1 MPIKLANNASGTL
14 ATAVSA
20 SDTGFALTTGDG
32 AEFPTLGA
40 GDYFYATV
48 TSSGGTQEIIKA
60 TARSGDSLTVV
71 RAQESTTAQSF
82 AAGSRFELRV
92 TAASVDDL
100 VEEVRT
106 ELAASSGSSLIGF
119 LQAGTGAVATNVQA
133 ALRRTVWVE
142 DFLPANFNYATD
154 DAAPYIQ
161 AAIAASGE
169 VRFEDKTYLIDSP
182 IYLVS
187 GKALIGQGSLQTR
200 IRKRTTAVGVG
211 SNTARG
217 GAVTDTYAVN
227 AIFIFV
233 HADNGYT
240 YNPKIKGITLASDGY
255 IVEYGIYAPRTSQ
268 PILEDVDIFQC
279 RIGWFTHDSWLCSFT
294 RVTCNSNTQRFGGNN
309 YGWPDSNPSSGFVWA
324 VDSTGGATGTTLG
337 ARNCW
342 ARDCHNGWSIE
353 GLDYSALDNCGSDN
367 ISFRAYLF
375 VSSNITLN
383 GCGMENI
390 NIGGPS
396 SPPSAFRVDAGTTT
410 INSFRAFTIFGSP
423 VSSSSMFTFA
433 SGARVTVNGS
443 RIDNFDT
450 PQASANLVL
459 QENSR
464 LVTSN
469 TSFATNGAT
478 FISYS
483 SGSQWVDL
491 TSVPP
496 VIRTADRTAF
506 IPGDIRGNQLQQKS
520 SKSIASGGTVIATF
534 TATASTCYG
543 VCEFTVSW
551 SDTSFPSGAG
561 ISTFLVAFHKDGATY
576 RENVSSVTS
585 AYATNLGAGVPAYTL
600 SRVGDVWSL
609 TMTPQ
614 DGACTAS
621 TITAEMQNIAD
632 ITLAL
637 P

>member
-1 MPIKLANNASGTL
+1 MSALSIQPTFPIFTGTDGLPLENGYIWIGTANLDPQGNPINVYWDAALTIPAAQPIRTLNGYPSRSGTPARIYVNSDYSIRVQDSKGSLVYSAPQATERYGNVINADGVVYDPPFTGALISGYTVEDKLAQMISVKDFG
-14 ATAVSA
+14 AV
-20 SDTGFALTTGDG
+20 GDG
-32 AEFPTLGA
+32 VT
-40 GDYFYATV
+40 DDTV
-48 TSSGGTQEIIKA
+48 AIQTAIDSGG
-60 TARSGDSLTVV
+60 
-71 RAQESTTAQSF
+71 
-82 AAGSRFELRV
+82 
-92 TAASVDDL
+92 
-100 VEEVRT
+100 
-106 ELAASSGSSLIGF
+106 
-119 LQAGTGAVATNVQA
+119 
-133 ALRRTVWVE
+133 
-142 DFLPANFNYATD
+142 
-154 DAAPYIQ
+154 
-161 AAIAASGE
+161 GE
-169 VRFEDKTYLIDSP
+169 VFFPKGNYIITAP
-182 IYLVS
+182 IYIET
-187 GKALIGQGSLQTR
+187 G
-200 IRKRTTAVGVG
+200 TTLTGENSRDSVVTKTTTTVGAG

-217 GAVTDTYAVN
+217 GAVTDSYAVN
-227 AIFIFV
+227 AILIFK
-233 HADNGYT
+233 HPDNGYT
-240 YNPKIKGITLASDGY
+240 YNPKIKGISFNSNGY
-255 IVEYGIYAPRTSQ
+255 IVDYGIYAPRTSQ
-268 PILEDVDIFQC
+268 TILEDVDIFQC
-279 RIGWFTHDSWLCSFT
+279 RIGWFTYDSWLCSFT
-294 RVTCNSNTQRFGGNN
+294 RVTCNSNTQRFGGSN
-309 YGWPDSNPSSGFVWA
+309 YGWPDSNPSSGFVWE

-353 GLDYSALDNCGSDN
+353 GLDYSALNNSGSDN
-367 ISFRAYLF
+367 ISLRAYFF
-375 VSSNITLN
+375 VSSNITMN
-383 GCGMENI
+383 GCGMENV
-390 NIGGPS
+390 NIGGTTGS
-396 SPPSAFRVDAGTTT
+396 PSAFRVDGGTTT
-410 INSFRAFTIFGSP
+410 INNFRAFTIFGNA
-423 VSSSSMFTFA
+423 SSNSSMFAFA
-433 SGARVTVNGS
+433 SEARVTMNGG
-443 RIDNFDT
+443 RIDDFTT
-450 PQASANLVL
+450 PQASFNLAI

-469 TSFATNGAT
+469 TSFATNGNT

-496 VIRTADRTAF
+496 VIRTAGGSAF
-506 IPGDIRGNQLQQKS
+506 VPGDIRGNQLQQKS

-614 DGACTAS
+614 DGACTAF
-621 TITAEMQNIAD
+621 TITAGMQNIAG